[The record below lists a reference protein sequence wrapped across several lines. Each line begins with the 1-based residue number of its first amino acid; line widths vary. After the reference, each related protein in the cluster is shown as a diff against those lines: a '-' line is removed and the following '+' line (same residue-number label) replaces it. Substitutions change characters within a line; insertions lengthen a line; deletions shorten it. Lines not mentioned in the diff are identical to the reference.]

1 MTTPAKELGIT
12 GDFRIDGKD
21 WDKFTNLSVAVS
33 KNREFRNMLFI
44 SFNYESNIS
53 DTERTYNFVDEI
65 TTEKI
70 YSKVIENKNITY
82 NDVIEKNRGYLRGR
96 LTPKSNRIDII
107 GKDIL
112 GSTHKYS
119 FSIDTPENYNKV
131 VDDIAGIKKQI
142 EQKIDAKKADEQKL
156 VQVAIEQGKLTPG
169 ATYDDLVNYNSL
181 QEYIKA
187 GKLKEDSTVDDYFTL
202 KAAEKQEVYNKYN
215 RGDDAPFGGRKTR
228 RRKAHPS
235 TKKHK
240 KRTKHKKRA
249 STKKHKKYKKRKS
262 TRKR

>member
-21 WDKFTNLSVAVS
+21 WDKFTNLSVAVAVS
-33 KNREFRNMLFI
+33 KNIEFRNMLFI
-44 SFNYESNIS
+44 SFNDESNIS
-53 DTERTYNFVDEI
+53 DTE
-65 TTEKI
+65 KI
-70 YSKVIENKNITY
+70 YSNVIENKNITY
-82 NDVIEKNRGYLRGR
+82 DGVIAKNRGYLRGR

-112 GSTHKYS
+112 GTTHKYS

-156 VQVAIEQGKLTPG
+156 VQVAIEQGKLTPD

-181 QEYIKA
+181 QEYIA
-187 GKLKEDSTVDDYFTL
+187 DGKLNEGSTVDDYFTL
-202 KAAEKQEVYNKYN
+202 KKVEKQEEAQKYN
-215 RGDDAPFGGRKTR
+215 FYGRGGKKTR
-228 RRKAHPS
+228 KRKGRSS

-240 KRTKHKKRA
+240 KNKKHKKRA